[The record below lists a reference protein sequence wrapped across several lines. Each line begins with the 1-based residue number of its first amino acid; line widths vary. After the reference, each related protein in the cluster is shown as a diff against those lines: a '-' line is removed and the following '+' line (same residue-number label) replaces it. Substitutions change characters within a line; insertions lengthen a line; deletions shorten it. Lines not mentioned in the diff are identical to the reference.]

1 MILSR
6 KNKGCHY
13 PSGKVSLIN
22 INTYFQLYSRLF
34 PDGQQ
39 PNYLNFIFLIS
50 SGYVKFVRDISSN
63 IKRYRRITFSRFECV
78 KNIYGRTIFKQYWS
92 DVFYVNRFS
101 YSDIFSPDVPFYA
114 PMPYRRQLHA
124 IRVDPF
130 VFKDYT
136 NYFYILNC
144 SVTPV
149 WHQGNE

>member
-92 DVFYVNRFS
+92 DVCYVTG
-101 YSDIFSPDVPFYA
+101 SPIPICFLLMCLSTLQCRIGDNS
-114 PMPYRRQLHA
+114 M
-124 IRVDPF
+124 
-130 VFKDYT
+130 
-136 NYFYILNC
+136 
-144 SVTPV
+144 
-149 WHQGNE
+149 